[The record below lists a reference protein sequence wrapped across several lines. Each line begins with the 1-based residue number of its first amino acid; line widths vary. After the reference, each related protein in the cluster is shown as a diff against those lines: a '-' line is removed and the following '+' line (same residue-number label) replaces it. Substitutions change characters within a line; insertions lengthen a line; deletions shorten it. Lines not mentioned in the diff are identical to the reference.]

1 MNTVQTIF
9 CNNMEYGGVAYTVW
23 ELLENFPD
31 PNRSRKLWYIGG
43 DLEMFRDYHRPAFN
57 NLVWRAVLKLPGS
70 QEWQRR
76 LVTKLAIRDIIPGD
90 IAYVWPAYSLD
101 FIRRAKG
108 RGAIAVAERINCMG
122 PTCKAALERA
132 YAHVGRNMPVDLFV
146 QEWLDEE
153 RDQMLECDFVTA
165 PNDFV
170 TKSLINA
177 GVQRDRI
184 LETSYGWSP
193 TRLAKAMNLVRP
205 QRPPVFAYVGSGII
219 RKGLNL
225 LLEAWERANINGQLL
240 IAGRIDAEIRSI
252 CARQLSRP
260 DVQELGFVRDVAN
273 VYAAA
278 DIFVFPSHEE
288 GGPQV
293 TYEAAGCG
301 LASIVSPMGAGRMVR
316 DGREGYVI
324 DPFDIDKWADA
335 IRLLAKDRELRQRLA
350 DNASLR
356 ANEFTWQ
363 KVSSRLYDVFEKV
376 TQSEK
381 IDSGPSE

>member
-1 MNTVQTIF
+1 
-9 CNNMEYGGVAYTVW
+9 
-23 ELLENFPD
+23 
-31 PNRSRKLWYIGG
+31 
-43 DLEMFRDYHRPAFN
+43 
-57 NLVWRAVLKLPGS
+57 
-70 QEWQRR
+70 
-76 LVTKLAIRDIIPGD
+76 
-90 IAYVWPAYSLD
+90 
-101 FIRRAKG
+101 
-108 RGAIAVAERINCMG
+108 
-122 PTCKAALERA
+122 
-132 YAHVGRNMPVDLFV
+132 MPVDLFG

-153 RDQMLECDFVTA
+153 RDQMLQCDFVTA

-170 TKSLINA
+170 AKSLINA

-225 LLEAWERANINGQLL
+225 LLEAWERANINGKLL
-240 IAGRIDAEIRSI
+240 IAGRIDADIRTI

-363 KVSSRLYDVFEKV
+363 KVSRRLYDVFEKV
-376 TQSEK
+376 AQGEK